1 MNTNVGIVIT
11 TMDRAEFIKRQL
23 EYYASANSPHTVYIG
38 DSSNPEQVAKIEE
51 SIARFK
57 NKIKIVYKFFP
68 KTVGVQLCAQQMI
81 DAITEKYFA
90 IIGDDDFQIPS
101 SLTKCAEFLENN
113 PDYATAH
120 GHAVAIRVKN
130 NSVYGELSKIK
141 DYPEPEIKN
150 ESAQDRIVNYLE
162 HYYPTIFSVTRLEVI
177 KEGYKY
183 SDSITDKSF
192 SSEMLPCALGIVAGK
207 SKLIDCLSFVRQIHD
222 GRYLLPDM
230 YDWIT
235 QNDWSKEYQIFQQ
248 FRKVQ
253 EVEPLC
259 RLRS

>member
-101 SLTKCAEFLENN
+101 SLTKCAEFLEEKF
-113 PDYATAH
+113 
-120 GHAVAIRVKN
+120 I
-130 NSVYGELSKIK
+130 
-141 DYPEPEIKN
+141 
-150 ESAQDRIVNYLE
+150 
-162 HYYPTIFSVTRLEVI
+162 EVI
-177 KEGYKY
+177 IAPQY
-183 SDSITDKSF
+183 DKD
-192 SSEMLPCALGIVAGK
+192 ALKILMEK
-207 SKLIDCLSFVRQIHD
+207 KNRRI
-222 GRYLLPDM
+222 
-230 YDWIT
+230 
-235 QNDWSKEYQIFQQ
+235 
-248 FRKVQ
+248 
-253 EVEPLC
+253 
-259 RLRS
+259 